1 MRMIFCSDAVGLELC
16 LSATGLQAF
25 FRISCVASDTV
36 AVMNQALHRQRML
49 DMKKRIIFLTSLLIS
64 LGATTALA
72 GTSGIDQRQNNQE
85 GRIEQGVRSGEL
97 TATESARL
105 FKGQAELQRMEYRS
119 KRDGVVT
126 DRERVRLQRKAS
138 TESARIYR
146 HKHNGNRR
154 SSGVAY

>member
-1 MRMIFCSDAVGLELC
+1 
-16 LSATGLQAF
+16 
-25 FRISCVASDTV
+25 
-36 AVMNQALHRQRML
+36 MN
-49 DMKKRIIFLTSLLIS
+49 KRITFLTTLLIS
-64 LGATTALA
+64 LGATTVLA
-72 GTSGIDQRQNNQE
+72 GTSGIDQRQHNQE

-97 TATESARL
+97 TASESARL
-105 FKGQAELQRMEYRS
+105 LKGQAELQRMEHRS

-154 SSGVAY
+154 GSGVAY